1 METLYISGGRKD
13 KMRAGDILG
22 ALTGEAGGFQG
33 SDVGKIEIHE
43 RFSYVAI
50 AKGSAGA
57 RSSNWAPAASRARG
71 SRWGW
76 RAELPMTH
84 NDVLRSVRYLL
95 NVSDATLADII
106 RLGHGEVSRGE
117 LVAFL
122 KKEDEDGYQACGDA
136 AMAHFLNGLVTY
148 KRGKDDSRPPQPVEV
163 PVTNNTVL
171 KKLRVA
177 FELKDGD
184 IIALLQRTGL
194 SVSKTELSAFFRR
207 PDHRNY
213 RECGDQLLEVCPEGP
228 GFQTSDTVTSRHPS
242 PGCCCRGGS
251 SGSWARP
258 SAGVPIP
265 ASIAWLRS
273 RSR

>member
-1 METLYISGGRKD
+1 
-13 KMRAGDILG
+13 
-22 ALTGEAGGFQG
+22 
-33 SDVGKIEIHE
+33 
-43 RFSYVAI
+43 
-50 AKGSAGA
+50 
-57 RSSNWAPAASRARG
+57 
-71 SRWGW
+71 
-76 RAELPMTH
+76 MTH

-106 RLGHGEVSRGE
+106 RLGHGEISRGE

-136 AMAHFLNGLVTY
+136 VMAHFLNGLVIY

-177 FELKDGD
+177 FELRDDD
-184 IIALLQRTGL
+184 IIALLQRTGM

-213 RECGDQLLEVCPEGP
+213 RECGDQLLRYLLKGLGSRP
-228 GFQTSDTVTSRHPS
+228 QT
-242 PGCCCRGGS
+242 
-251 SGSWARP
+251 
-258 SAGVPIP
+258 
-265 ASIAWLRS
+265 L
-273 RSR
+273 